1 MLRAS
6 AVSALLLLA
15 AASVP
20 AAAAAGAA
28 AGPEPTCDRAF
39 QPAADSLA
47 QMTGEFGLRV
57 AGLVLRHHGRVVC
70 TLYLGNASPSTPV
83 LLVSAAKWLSAA
95 TILTLVDDGRLRLDD
110 SVSRYLRDFK
120 GPASAITLRQLLSH
134 TSGLPSHHPCMFR
147 PSLTLEECA
156 RAIGKQSTLSAPPG
170 TRFLYGGASFTV
182 AGRMAEVADGRS
194 WEQLFQARMAQPLGL
209 THTGYGGGS
218 NPLLSEGAAYATAE
232 DYATFLQMILDG
244 GVWQG
249 RRVLSEAMV
258 EELTRNQLEGV
269 AIESSPRGD
278 RTYGLGCW
286 RDVVDSTTG
295 RAVVLTS
302 PGAGGFVPWIDRKR
316 DLVGV
321 VAVMDRLERIF
332 PRVLGLMVAAREGAV
347 DADAASGAS
356 R

>member
-1 MLRAS
+1 
-6 AVSALLLLA
+6 LLLLA
-15 AASVP
+15 SASAAP
-20 AAAAAGAA
+20 GASA
-28 AGPEPTCDRAF
+28 AGPAPTCDRAF

-47 QMTGEFGLRV
+47 QMTGELGLRS

-70 TLYLGNASPSTPV
+70 TLYLGRGDASTPV

-110 SVSRYLRDFK
+110 SVSRYLGYFK
-120 GPASAITLRQLLSH
+120 GPKRAITLRQLLSH
-134 TSGLPSHHPCMFR
+134 TSGIPSYHPCMFQAD
-147 PSLTLEECA
+147 LAMDECA
-156 RAIGKQSTLSAPPG
+156 RAIAKQSTLVAPPG
-170 TRFLYGGASFTV
+170 TSFHYGGAGFTV
-182 AGRMAEVADGRS
+182 AGRVAEVADGRS
-194 WEQLFQARMAQPLGL
+194 WEQLFQARLARPLGL
-209 THTGYGGGS
+209 THTSYGAGS
-218 NPLLSEGAAYATAE
+218 NPLLSEGTAYGTAE

-258 EELTRNQLEGV
+258 EELTRNQIEGV

-286 RDVVDSTTG
+286 REVVDSTTG

-302 PGAGGFVPWIDRKR
+302 PGAGGFVPWINRKR

-321 VAVMDRLERIF
+321 VAVQDRIERVF
-332 PRVLGLMVAAREGAV
+332 PRVLGLMVAARDGAIEADSAG
-347 DADAASGAS
+347 DATP
-356 R
+356 

>member
-1 MLRAS
+1 MPRAI
-6 AVSALLLLA
+6 ALHALLLLA
-15 AASVP
+15 SASAAP
-20 AAAAAGAA
+20 GASA
-28 AGPEPTCDRAF
+28 AGPAPTCDRAF

-47 QMTGEFGLRV
+47 QMTGELGLRS

-70 TLYLGNASPSTPV
+70 TLYLGRGDASTPV

-110 SVSRYLRDFK
+110 SVSRYLGYFK
-120 GPASAITLRQLLSH
+120 GPKRAITLRQLLSH
-134 TSGLPSHHPCMFR
+134 TSGIPSYHPCMFQAD
-147 PSLTLEECA
+147 LAMDECA
-156 RAIGKQSTLSAPPG
+156 RAIAKQSTLVAPPG
-170 TRFLYGGASFTV
+170 TSFHYGGAGFTV
-182 AGRMAEVADGRS
+182 AGRVAEVADGRS
-194 WEQLFQARMAQPLGL
+194 WEQLFQARLARPLGL
-209 THTGYGGGS
+209 THTSYGAGS
-218 NPLLSEGAAYATAE
+218 NPLLSEGTAYGTAE

-258 EELTRNQLEGV
+258 EELTRNQIEGV

-286 RDVVDSTTG
+286 REVVDSTTG

-302 PGAGGFVPWIDRKR
+302 PGAGGFIPWINRKR

-321 VAVMDRLERIF
+321 VAVQDRIERVF
-332 PRVLGLMVAAREGAV
+332 PRVLGLMVAARDGAIEADSAG
-347 DADAASGAS
+347 DATP
-356 R
+356 